1 MQIEMPSTGRRI
13 RPGKLICVGRNYAA
27 HAAEMKSE
35 VPREPLL
42 FLKPSTSLVRDGG
55 EIVIPAM
62 SSDVH
67 HELELVLVIGEEARA
82 ISEQDAMNHVE
93 GYALGLDMTA
103 RDLQAAAKKEGR
115 PWSVAKGFDT
125 FAPVGRF
132 VPSSALNDIRNVAI
146 QLQRNGT
153 VVQSCNTRDMIFSP
167 AYLVHYAS
175 LIFTLE
181 PGDLIFTGTPE
192 GVGPVVP
199 GDKLVAMGDNLPTLG
214 VSVVAAES

>member
-146 QLQRNGT
+146 HLQRNGT